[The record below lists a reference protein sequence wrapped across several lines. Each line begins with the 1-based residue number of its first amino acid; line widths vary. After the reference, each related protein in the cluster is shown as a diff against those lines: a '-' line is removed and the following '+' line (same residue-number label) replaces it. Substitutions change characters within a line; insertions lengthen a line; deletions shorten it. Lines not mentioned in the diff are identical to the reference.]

1 MKTAAESEAILE
13 AVFASGLRGKRI
25 HGVGAGGSGL
35 SATLWLAHERGASVT
50 GCDIAETGMTR
61 LLTARGMPIM
71 RGHDVAHV
79 DGADLV
85 VISPFLEHRN
95 PNLPELVAARER
107 GIPVLR
113 WQALLGYLM
122 RGSVGVSVAGVH
134 GKGTVTGMLGSLA
147 ARAGLDPTVEVGA
160 ALVEWDLNARFGGGQ
175 YFINEADEWEY
186 NFLHYHPRVAVLNAV
201 EYDHP
206 EFYRSYE
213 QIRDA
218 FVQFLRGM
226 DFSEREGDVPPP
238 TLVLNADSAGCLDV
252 WEQIGEDWPGAVRT
266 FGIEHAADVTATE
279 IEPEGEGTFTLVMDG
294 EEVGRV
300 RLALPGAHNVANA
313 LAAAAAAEVIGVPRG
328 MLAEGLTAFRGLKRR
343 FEVVRDGDVTFVD
356 DYAHHPH
363 AIEVTLA
370 TARQRFPGRRL
381 VAVFQPTLYTRLQ
394 RFLAPF
400 AAAFDAADE
409 AVVVEIQPSREAD
422 TGLIHGRDLVAK
434 VRERP
439 AFGGKPDAVRYGGTY
454 AETAEL
460 LRELRRPGDVVVV
473 MGSGPVNQVIAGA
486 RRKRA

>member
-1 MKTAAESEAILE
+1 MAAEESEAILE
-13 AVFASGLRGKRI
+13 AVFASGMRGKRI

-35 SATLWLAHERGASVT
+35 SATLWLAHEHGASVT

-61 LLTARGMPIM
+61 LLTAQGMPIA
-71 RGHDVAHV
+71 RGHDVSHV

-85 VISPFLEHRN
+85 VLSPFLEHRN

-147 ARAGLDPTVEVGA
+147 TRAGLDPTVEVGA
-160 ALVEWDLNARFGGGQ
+160 ALVEWDLNARFGGGE

-218 FVQFLRGM
+218 FVEFLRGM
-226 DFSEREGDVPPP
+226 DFSERPGNVPAP
-238 TLVLNADSAGCLDV
+238 TLVLNADSPGCLDV
-252 WEQIGEDWPGAVRT
+252 REQLGQDWPGAVRT
-266 FGIEHAADVTATE
+266 FGITHAADVTATE
-279 IEPEGEGTFTLVMDG
+279 IDPGGEGIFTLVMDG
-294 EEVGRV
+294 ADLGRV
-300 RLALPGAHNVANA
+300 RLALPGTHNVANA
-313 LAAAAAAEVIGVPRG
+313 LAAAAAAEIIGVPREA
-328 MLAEGLTAFRGLKRR
+328 LAEGLTAFRGLKRR
-343 FEVVRDGDVTFVD
+343 FEVVEDGDVTFVD

-381 VAVFQPTLYTRLQ
+381 LAVFQPTLFTRLQ
-394 RFLAPF
+394 RFLEPF
-400 AAAFDAADE
+400 SAAFDAADE
-409 AVVVEIQPSREAD
+409 VVVVEIQPSREED

-434 VRERP
+434 IQART
-439 AFGGKPDAVRYGGTY
+439 AFAGKPEAVRYGGDCT
-454 AETAEL
+454 ETATM
-460 LRELRRPGDVVVV
+460 LREIRRPGDVVVV

-486 RRKRA
+486 RAATA